1 MFLGAH
7 PGTPYFPPALGWSYC
22 VHVLCVLRVPTVCAT
37 EPGSQRMPCANT
49 QAHVGTHAC
58 TELTNFQRLPGMTL
72 LCVELRPHRMSQSRR
87 RAETCPQEFS
97 VTVLVCLD
105 CGAELPGVK
114 PQPGFLLVASGLWLK
129 L

>member
-1 MFLGAH
+1 
-7 PGTPYFPPALGWSYC
+7 
-22 VHVLCVLRVPTVCAT
+22 
-37 EPGSQRMPCANT
+37 
-49 QAHVGTHAC
+49 
-58 TELTNFQRLPGMTL
+58 MTL